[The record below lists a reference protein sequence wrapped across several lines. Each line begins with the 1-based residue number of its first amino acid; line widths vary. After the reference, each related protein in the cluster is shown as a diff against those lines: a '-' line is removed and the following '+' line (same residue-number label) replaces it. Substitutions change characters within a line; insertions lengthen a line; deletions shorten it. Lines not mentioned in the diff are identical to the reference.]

1 MANNNNHPLRYHIY
15 TNEKNTNQQTYLFKC
30 KEDTE
35 SMINV
40 KPDMRPFNL
49 SIKSISSLEDY
60 SNEDFSNPFARLDK
74 PFLCCWCCNN
84 KPTMKGIIMKDKQQI
99 GSAKENCMCCS
110 PLIDVFDNQSI
121 RKWRITKKEG
131 YCKAFCCRGCMCCLS
146 DIELIILKNNGEEMG
161 SIIETYKAKGS
172 KENKIEI
179 RLPKEATIEE
189 KFMIMGV
196 AMMYDYKYY
205 HFGY

>member
-1 MANNNNHPLRYHIY
+1 
-15 TNEKNTNQQTYLFKC
+15 
-30 KEDTE
+30 
-35 SMINV
+35 
-40 KPDMRPFNL
+40 
-49 SIKSISSLEDY
+49 
-60 SNEDFSNPFARLDK
+60 
-74 PFLCCWCCNN
+74 
-84 KPTMKGIIMKDKQQI
+84 
-99 GSAKENCMCCS
+99 
-110 PLIDVFDNQSI
+110 
-121 RKWRITKKEG
+121 
-131 YCKAFCCRGCMCCLS
+131 
-146 DIELIILKNNGEEMG
+146 MG